1 MFMHAIII
9 FFSSLFPLL
18 LNIKMKIKNHS
29 NLTILSTFKYKNKS
43 HQIHSYSI
51 KNKNKKQNKIFILSF
66 LIARFHVPNMTL
78 VFSKKAWKPSEVHMV
93 EW

>member
-1 MFMHAIII
+1 MFMHPIINF

-18 LNIKMKIKNHS
+18 PNIKMKIKNHS

-51 KNKNKKQNKIFILSF
+51 KNKKQKTKQNIHSLISHSSFPCAKHDLS
-66 LIARFHVPNMTL
+66 
-78 VFSKKAWKPSEVHMV
+78 VF
-93 EW
+93 

>member
-51 KNKNKKQNKIFILSF
+51 KNKKQKTKQNIHSLISHSSFPCAKHDLS
-66 LIARFHVPNMTL
+66 
-78 VFSKKAWKPSEVHMV
+78 VF
-93 EW
+93 